1 MDFDTNDSIN
11 PDIEDL
17 HQEDQESWPGEPVVP
32 VRQVGPA
39 LTHELPARVAHS
51 RTVNV
56 TEASDPA
63 LLEIIASED
72 LRRKFFF
79 VIVTGQP
86 CHVGFEKQDVA
97 SGVAGILPVG
107 VLLPLPT
114 SASVYVRAA
123 AVGTAVVSYWVGN
136 WAD

>member
-1 MDFDTNDSIN
+1 MDFDTNNSVN
-11 PDIEDL
+11 PDIEEL
-17 HQEDQESWPGEPVVP
+17 QQEDHDGAPAVP
-32 VRQVGPA
+32 VCITGPA

-51 RTVNV
+51 RNVNV
-56 TEASDPA
+56 TESSDPA
-63 LLEIIASED
+63 LLEAVASED

-79 VIVTGQP
+79 IIVTGQP
-86 CHVGFEKQDVA
+86 CHVGFEKQEVA

-107 VLLPLPT
+107 VVLPLPVT
-114 SASVYVRAA
+114 TPVWVRAA